1 MYLTFTPIPADSGSI
16 SITGGDYAIS
26 TDGGTTWG
34 AWITSASP
42 AGTINT
48 NDKVKVQQTSSASPG
63 TTTTATLAIPTA
75 VGPGTFRVTTLGPVT
90 KPTAF
95 SFSSQTGVPLST
107 FIESSVITVA
117 GINAP
122 ASISISAGGEYAVS
136 TDSGATWSTYSN
148 TIPATVANGNRVK
161 VRQVSSSNE
170 GVTTSITLNIGGT
183 TGTFVVTTGTSV
195 IPSLTFTPVTNA
207 PANTSV
213 SGMPFFVTSNAIT
226 VAADS
231 TISVAGGITPDY
243 QVSTNGG
250 VTWSGASNT
259 TPATVAAGNLV
270 RVRVVPA
277 TTPFTTSVTNL
288 IMGSTV
294 ASFSV
299 TTGYA
304 NPPSWM
310 PMAMLNVAF
319 NSTTNTL
326 SVQDIH
332 THPSFPGTTLP
343 ALTYVPAGTYDPTKP
358 WNAVNGGV
366 AISRQLGWD
375 DNTALHGNGITVPGS
390 ILYQVNAAYPGGSI
404 WIELTSK
411 SPGLETYFADGM
423 FGVGGTSSGM
433 LPGTPQPYSN
443 MMTDCQSSTPTT
455 ITASSARPAVPP
467 SGSGTAP

>member
-1 MYLTFTPIPADSGSI
+1 MSRPTPSRS
-16 SITGGDYAIS
+16 
-26 TDGGTTWG
+26 
-34 AWITSASP
+34 
-42 AGTINT
+42 
-48 NDKVKVQQTSSASPG
+48 
-63 TTTTATLAIPTA
+63 
-75 VGPGTFRVTTLGPVT
+75 R
-90 KPTAF
+90 
-95 SFSSQTGVPLST
+95 
-107 FIESSVITVA
+107 
-117 GINAP
+117 
-122 ASISISAGGEYAVS
+122 
-136 TDSGATWSTYSN
+136 
-148 TIPATVANGNRVK
+148 
-161 VRQVSSSNE
+161 
-170 GVTTSITLNIGGT
+170 
-183 TGTFVVTTGTSV
+183 
-195 IPSLTFTPVTNA
+195 
-207 PANTSV
+207 
-213 SGMPFFVTSNAIT
+213 
-226 VAADS
+226 DS

-243 QVSTNGG
+243 QVSTDGG
-250 VTWSGASNT
+250 VTWSTASNT

-288 IMGSTV
+288 ILGSTV
-294 ASFSV
+294 TSFSV

-319 NSTTNTL
+319 NSSTNTL
-326 SVQDIH
+326 SVQDLH

-375 DNTALHGNGITVPGS
+375 DNTALHGSGITVPGS

-433 LPGTPQPYSN
+433 LTGTPQPYSN
-443 MMTDCQSSTPTT
+443 MMGFPIIYANNYYGIFGTNGSPTKWKWDGT
-455 ITASSARPAVPP
+455 MIHNVYAVPAAYITRRTRSSAPP
-467 SGSGTAP
+467 TRSM